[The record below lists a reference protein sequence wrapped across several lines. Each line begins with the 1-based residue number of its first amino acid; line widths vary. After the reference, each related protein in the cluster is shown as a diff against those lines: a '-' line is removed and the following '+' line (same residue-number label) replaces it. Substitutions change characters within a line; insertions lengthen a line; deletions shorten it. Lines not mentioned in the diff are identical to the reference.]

1 MNHEKI
7 ISLDGLKKYWFD
19 SYENVLF
26 TNGCFDLFHAG
37 HAKALNDIKKDSQS
51 NCFLI
56 VGVNS
61 DKSIKKIKGESR
73 PIINQNERAYVV
85 ACHRAVDM
93 VFIFDEEN
101 VSSYIKMIRPNF
113 WYKSSDYDIKSI
125 NQEER
130 LSIEEVNGEIKFIN
144 LVDGISTSKI
154 INKIGGIFIE

>member
-1 MNHEKI
+1 MTPQHTAKNC
-7 ISLDGLKKYWFD
+7 

-61 DKSIKKIKGESR
+61 DKSIKKIKGETR